1 MSVDGQ
7 SSRRGSASSTSTPIL
22 PPSSAF
28 AQKRTLEDDH
38 QPAISSP
45 LNPEFKVQKTGD
57 ETSGGIRER
66 ASRAKKESLKKRESK
81 AGSLAPEGN
90 ARATTDPRASA
101 ANKKKAAINCITP
114 LRYKIPPP
122 KLPDF
127 EAPRGP
133 TLIPSHT
140 KVAPDGVKIQFHETT
155 DQ

>member
-7 SSRRGSASSTSTPIL
+7 SPRRGSISSANTPIL
-22 PPSSAF
+22 PPASAF
-28 AQKRTLEDDH
+28 AQKRALEDDH
-38 QPAISSP
+38 QPAVSSP

-57 ETSGGIRER
+57 ETPGGIRER

-81 AGSLAPEGN
+81 AGSLAPEGS
-90 ARATTDPRASA
+90 ARATPDPRSSSSSR
-101 ANKKKAAINCITP
+101 KKAVINCVTP

-133 TLIPSHT
+133 TLVPSHT
-140 KVAPDGVKIQFHETT
+140 KTTPDGTEIQFHETT